1 MATEHRN
8 NCDHVKRE
16 QVTSRYD
23 RVGSSLKVCLSEV
36 NTKMKDNPA
45 QITFHK
51 RAIVALN
58 ALSIEDKNS
67 VLKSINYLSVAG
79 IDPAFGKNLKKFQ
92 IDEPLYL
99 LRVNPSLRV
108 ILRVAEPDE
117 IQILDIVTKERLE
130 LFAANKS

>member
-1 MATEHRN
+1 
-8 NCDHVKRE
+8 
-16 QVTSRYD
+16 
-23 RVGSSLKVCLSEV
+23 
-36 NTKMKDNPA
+36 MKDNPA

-67 VLKSINYLSVAG
+67 VLKSINHLSIVG
-79 IDPAFGKNLKKFQ
+79 IDSALGKNLQKFN
-92 IDEPLYL
+92 INEPLYL